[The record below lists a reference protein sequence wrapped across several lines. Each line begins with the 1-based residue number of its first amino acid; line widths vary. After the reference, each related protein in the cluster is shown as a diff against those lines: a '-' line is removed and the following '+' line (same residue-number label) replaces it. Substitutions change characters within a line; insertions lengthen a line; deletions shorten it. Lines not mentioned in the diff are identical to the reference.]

1 MSRHYKKIEDGY
13 ILGIGT
19 GFGGE
24 EITAEEHQQIR
35 QIIRTCP
42 EAPQG
47 YDYRLKTDLTW
58 EQYALPD
65 PEPETDGEI
74 SDSEA
79 LAIILGGETA

>member
-1 MSRHYKKIEDGY
+1 MRYYKTIESDY
-13 ILGIGT
+13 ILAIGT
-19 GFGGE
+19 GYGGI
-24 EITAEEHQQIR
+24 EITPEEYAQIMAAIQNR
-35 QIIRTCP
+35 P
-42 EAPQG
+42 EPPQG